1 MRPHKPILT
10 AILLLAVSVLAG
22 ANLFDKIKKELSE
35 AECVH
40 FTFLNIIESDIFD
53 SVDSTNGEAWLAGDG
68 RYLIKL
74 DSDEYMFDGS
84 DLYSYSRAQN
94 QVTVEALDTADAQ
107 TGQISF
113 IRRLDEWF
121 KTDIIEPDLRFRLT
135 LREGV
140 EGDLPDTMYI
150 EIDKNKSRIKSIEY
164 LDLNEENNRI
174 IIDSQNTS
182 DSCPEQLFAP
192 NYPDS
197 VELIR
202 L

>member
-1 MRPHKPILT
+1 MRLHRLFLAAIILCSAT
-10 AILLLAVSVLAG
+10 VLA
-22 ANLFDKIKKELSE
+22 ANNSFDEIKLQLAE
-35 AECVH
+35 AGCVH
-40 FTFLNIIESDIFD
+40 FEFLNIIESDIFD
-53 SVDSTNGEAWLAGDG
+53 SVDSTDGEAWLAADG

-74 DSDEYMFDGS
+74 DSDEYLFDGA
-84 DLYSYSRAQN
+84 DLYSYSFENN
-94 QVTVEALDTADAQ
+94 QVTVEQLDTADAQ

-121 KTDIIEPDLRFRLT
+121 KTDIIEPDLRFRLA

-140 EGDLPDTMYI
+140 EGDLPDTMII
-150 EIDKNKSRIKSIEY
+150 EIDSDNNRIRRIEY
-164 LDLNEENNRI
+164 LDLNEEKNRI
-174 IIDSQNTS
+174 IIDSQDIS
-182 DSCPEQLFAP
+182 DSCIEQLFRP

>member
-1 MRPHKPILT
+1 MRLHKTVLT
-10 AILLLAVSVLAG
+10 IVLLCSAVVLAG
-22 ANLFDKIKKELSE
+22 SNSFDRIKHELSE
-35 AECVH
+35 AGCAH
-40 FTFLNIIESDIFD
+40 FKFLNIIKSDVFD

-74 DSDEYMFDGS
+74 DSDEYLFDGS
-84 DLYSYSRAQN
+84 DLYSYSYDQN
-94 QVTVEALDTADAQ
+94 QVTVEALDTTDAQ

-135 LREGV
+135 LREGI
-140 EGDLPDTMYI
+140 EGDLPDTMI
-150 EIDKNKSRIKSIEY
+150 VEIDKEKNRIKSIEY

-182 DSCPEQLFAP
+182 ESCPEQLFVP